1 MTQRFEYMDYLS
13 PQNRMKARFAAWA
26 TAVLEQ
32 AYDLFRLADA
42 MVAGSDLETAVG
54 TQLDLIGALAR
65 VPRPVGTGDEAYR
78 EYLRAQIAVRNW
90 DGTNEGLAETLAFA
104 FPGKNARLIDNMDG
118 TVTAA
123 LEGAVPG
130 FDLAE
135 VFPLPAGVRFKE

>member
-13 PQNRMKARFAAWA
+13 PHNRMKARFAAWA
-26 TAVLEQ
+26 AAVLEQ

-42 MVAGSDLETAVG
+42 MVAGLDLENAVG

-65 VPRPVGTGDEAYR
+65 VPRPVGGGDAAYR
-78 EYLRAQIAVRNW
+78 DYLRARISAKNW

-118 TVTAA
+118 TVSAA

-135 VFPLPAGVRFKE
+135 VFPLPAGVRIRE

>member
-1 MTQRFEYMDYLS
+1 MDFLS
-13 PQNRMKARFAAWA
+13 PHNRMKARFSAWA
-26 TAVLEQ
+26 AAVLEQ
-32 AYDLFRLADA
+32 AYDLFRLADGI
-42 MVAGSDLETAVG
+42 VAGLDLETAVG

-65 VPRPVGTGDEAYR
+65 VLRPVGAGDEAYR
-78 EYLRAQIAVRNW
+78 EYLRARIAAKNW

-118 TVTAA
+118 TVSAA

-135 VFPLPAGVRFKE
+135 IFPLPAGVRIRE